1 MPLRESL
8 HKIVQSVD
16 GSLAAVIMAYDG
28 IPINE
33 VTIEQSEFDM
43 QLLSVEYATVLKEIK
58 RAVDVIKM
66 GNLEEVSI
74 STSRTCVVVRILNDD
89 LFAALIMNRDG
100 NLGKGRYLLK
110 IKSFGCQGIL
120 INPAAYTH
128 TSIAIRDALSALG
141 IPCVEVH
148 LSNIH
153 RRETFRH
160 TSMIAPVAIGQI
172 CGFGPDSYLLGLRAL
187 FNYVKNK

>member
-8 HKIVQSVD
+8 HKIVQSVE

-33 VTIEQSEFDM
+33 VTVEQSEFDM

-100 NLGKGRYLLK
+100 NIGKGRYLLK
-110 IKSFGCQGIL
+110 LKSFEMLQE
-120 INPAAYTH
+120 
-128 TSIAIRDALSALG
+128 LS
-141 IPCVEVH
+141 
-148 LSNIH
+148 
-153 RRETFRH
+153 
-160 TSMIAPVAIGQI
+160 
-172 CGFGPDSYLLGLRAL
+172 
-187 FNYVKNK
+187 